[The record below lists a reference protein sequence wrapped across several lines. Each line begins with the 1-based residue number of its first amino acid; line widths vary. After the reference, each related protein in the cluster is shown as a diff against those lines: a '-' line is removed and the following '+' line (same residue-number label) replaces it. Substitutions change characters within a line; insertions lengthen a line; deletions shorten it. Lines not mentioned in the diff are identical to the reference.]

1 MKFWDASAIVPLL
14 VNEAPSDALLAILE
28 QDPSMLVWWGSVVEC
43 ASAIARRQRD
53 QSLKASDA
61 GVAFA
66 RLRALADAWLEVV
79 PSDAVREQAQRALRL
94 HPLRSADSL
103 QLAAAL
109 VASEH
114 QPATLAFVCLDE
126 RLNEAATREGF
137 EVVRA

>member
-14 VNEAPSDALLAILE
+14 VHEAPSDALLAILE

-137 EVVRA
+137 DVVRA